1 MLFVV
6 RFTDRPER
14 LAIRKEFL
22 PAHLE
27 WLKKHEHIVRVAGS
41 LRPETDAAPVGAMW
55 VVEANDKE
63 EIEALLL
70 SDPFWVHGLRQNVEI
85 LHWFKAFPEQ
95 QVPV

>member
-27 WLKKHEHIVRVAGS
+27 WLKKHKDIIRVAGS
-41 LRPETDAAPVGAMW
+41 LRPEADASLVGAMW
-55 VVEANDKE
+55 VVEANDKKD
-63 EIEALLL
+63 IEALLL
-70 SDPFWVHGLRQNVEI
+70 SDPFWANGLRQGVEI
-85 LHWFKAFPEQ
+85 LHWVKAFPDQ